1 MTVVTDAPTR
11 SRTGPIRRRALGR
24 SGVELTELGFG
35 GATIGRGP
43 GARADEDAHA
53 TLEACWQLGVRY
65 FDTAPWYGR
74 GLSEL
79 RVGRLLRARPRD
91 EFVLSTKVGRILRSP
106 RDPAATAAVSTGLP
120 FDILF
125 DYSYDGIRRAH
136 EDSLQR
142 LGLARIDLAIVHD
155 LDLGYHAPQA
165 RWEAHAAQLVTGGWR
180 ALQELRSAGVIR
192 GISIGINPLGMIPRF
207 LELFDDI
214 DFFLLAGRY
223 TLMEQD
229 ALDLELP
236 LCAERGVSIV
246 IGAVFNSGILAT
258 GPVANAR
265 YNYREATPESLRKVA
280 RIQAICDRHGVP
292 LAAAALQFPLAHPA
306 VVSVIPGPMRPEE
319 ARLNAQA
326 YHHPIPLDL
335 WRELKAEG
343 LLREDAPTPDQHA
356 DGNAV
361 EARS

>member
-1 MTVVTDAPTR
+1 MA
-11 SRTGPIRRRALGR
+11 
-24 SGVELTELGFG
+24 LTELGFG
-35 GATIGRGP
+35 GASIGRTLEA
-43 GARADEDAHA
+43 GADDDAHA
-53 TLEACWQLGVRY
+53 TLEACWRLGVRY

-79 RVGRLLRARPRD
+79 RVGRLLRTRPRD
-91 EFVLSTKVGRILRSP
+91 EFVVSTKVGRLLRSP
-106 RDPAATAAVSTGLP
+106 RDATAAAAVSTGLP
-120 FDILF
+120 FDVLF

-155 LDLGYHAPQA
+155 LDLGYHSPRV
-165 RWEAHAAQLVTGGWR
+165 RWEAYAAQLMTGGWR
-180 ALQELRSAGVIR
+180 ALQELRSAGSIR
-192 GISIGINPLGMIPRF
+192 AIGVGINPLGMIPRF
-207 LELFDDI
+207 LEMFDDI

-229 ALDLELP
+229 ALDVELP
-236 LCAERGVSIV
+236 ACAERGVSIV

-265 YNYREATPESLRKVA
+265 YNYRAATPESLHKVA
-280 RIQAICDRHGVP
+280 RIQAICDRYGVP

-326 YHHPIPLDL
+326 YHHPIRLDL

-343 LLREDAPTPDQHA
+343 LLREDAPSPDQHA
-356 DGNAV
+356 DPNDV